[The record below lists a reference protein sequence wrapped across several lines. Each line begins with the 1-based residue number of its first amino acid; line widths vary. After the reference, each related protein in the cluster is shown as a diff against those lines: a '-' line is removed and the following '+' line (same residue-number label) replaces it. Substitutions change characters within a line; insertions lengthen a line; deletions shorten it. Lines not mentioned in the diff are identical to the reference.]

1 MFEYWASAFNG
12 TYLLFFIPAMIL
24 SFYAQMKVNS
34 TYRKFEQVKSRR
46 AITAAQVARQI
57 LDKHGLYDVS
67 VGMVPGNLTD
77 HYNPQTKQLNLSQ
90 TTYQSTSVAAIGVA
104 AHEAGH
110 AVQHAHGYA
119 PLKLRSVFVPIA
131 SIGSSMAIPLVILGL
146 IFSSMSFLIDVG
158 IILFSLVV
166 GFYLITLPVEFN
178 ASSRAI
184 EVLDNGAYLDADE
197 LQGAKK
203 VLSAAALTYL
213 AAAAVAL
220 ANLIRLLALRRDD

>member
-1 MFEYWASAFNG
+1 MFEYWASAFNS
-12 TYLLFFIPAMIL
+12 TYLLFFIPAIIL
-24 SFYAQMKVNS
+24 SLYAQMKVNS
-34 TYRKFEQVKSRR
+34 TYHKFEQVKSRR
-46 AITAAQVARQI
+46 GVTAAQVARAI

-67 VGMVPGNLTD
+67 VGMIPGKLTD

-90 TTYQSTSVAAIGVA
+90 ATFQSTSVAAIGVA

-110 AVQHAHGYA
+110 AVQHAEGYV
-119 PLKLRSVFVPIA
+119 PLKLRSFFVPIA
-131 SIGSSMAIPLVILGL
+131 SIGSNMAIPLVILGL

-158 IILFSLVV
+158 IILFSVV
-166 GFYLITLPVEFN
+166 VAFYIITLPVEFN
-178 ASSRAI
+178 ASSCAI
-184 EVLDNGAYLDADE
+184 EVLDAGAFLDADE
-197 LQGAKK
+197 ISGAKK